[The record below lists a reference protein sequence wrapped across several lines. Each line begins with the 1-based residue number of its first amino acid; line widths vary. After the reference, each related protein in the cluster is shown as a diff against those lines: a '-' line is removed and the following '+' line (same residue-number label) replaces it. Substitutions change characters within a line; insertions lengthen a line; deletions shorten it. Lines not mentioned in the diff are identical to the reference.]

1 LRNEELP
8 VLHQTGNA
16 SSLSLQVPSIGLRF
30 EKVDKRYGA
39 VYALRNLTLKSTG
52 IEGIYRDV
60 LILAGFSIVMIT
72 CSIALFKRQI

>member
-1 LRNEELP
+1 
-8 VLHQTGNA
+8 VH
-16 SSLSLQVPSIGLRF
+16 
-30 EKVDKRYGA
+30 
-39 VYALRNLTLKSTG
+39 ALRNLTLKSTG